1 MIQAEDHET
10 YEKGESVAEKKCSVA
25 SLNEDGVGGLQG
37 LWRRPWPER
46 KNKITENGYLQ
57 LYLDNNFRLLPGVSE
72 VRVRGPGSGEL

>member
-57 LYLDNNFRLLPGVSE
+57 LYLDNNFRLPGVSE
-72 VRVRGPGSGEL
+72 VRVRVRDRGTLN

>member
-57 LYLDNNFRLLPGVSE
+57 LYLDNNFRLPGVNE
-72 VRVRGPGSGEL
+72 VRVRVRDRGTLN